1 MKKQLRVGL
10 VVEGNVTASAVLR
23 LSCLVEELGPIKS
36 AGLQVARRTS
46 NFLRAGYGVTDYQ
59 DLESARLVLL
69 RLPDGRVPRVVGE
82 LCETEL
88 PFSEMAFALCE
99 SWLTADILAP
109 LKRRGAAIASLVNA
123 QNCFVLEGDIPAV
136 RKLKRLLE
144 RGGAKALELR
154 PGAKPLYF
162 AANLLSTAIPIPP
175 FQLAQQA
182 LRDSGIS
189 GNDLAG
195 LVNEWIGIMAQSV
208 RRGGRA
214 AWGGPL
220 SECSDDVA
228 QEHFRQLQAQDPAF
242 AASLHE
248 WLGLARRHLAGRS
261 KRA

>member
-10 VVEGNVTASAVLR
+10 VVEGNATASAVLR
-23 LSCLVEELGPIKS
+23 LSCLAEELGPIKS

-46 NFLRAGYGVTDYQ
+46 NFLRAGYGVTHYQ

-88 PFSEMAFALCE
+88 PFPEMAFALCE
-99 SWLTADILAP
+99 TWLTADALVP
-109 LKRRGAAIASLVNA
+109 LKRRGAAIASSVNA

-144 RGGAKALELR
+144 RGGAKAIELR
-154 PGAKPLYF
+154 SGAKPLYF
-162 AANLLSTAIPIPP
+162 AASLLSTAIPVPP

-182 LRDSGIS
+182 LRESGVS

-195 LVNEWIGIMAQSV
+195 LINEWTDIMAQSV

-220 SECSDDVA
+220 AECADDVA
-228 QEHFRQLQAQDPAF
+228 QEHFRQLQVQDPAF
-242 AASLHE
+242 AATLHE
-248 WLGLARRHLAGRS
+248 WLSLARRHSARRS
-261 KRA
+261 KS